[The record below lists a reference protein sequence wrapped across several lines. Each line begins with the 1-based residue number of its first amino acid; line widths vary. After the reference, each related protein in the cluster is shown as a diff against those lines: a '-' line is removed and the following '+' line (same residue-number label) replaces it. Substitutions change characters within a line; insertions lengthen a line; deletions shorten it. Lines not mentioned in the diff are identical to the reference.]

1 MFDPDR
7 DLPKDIEVK
16 ASFRYVDD
24 LKNPVHGICGRWEC
38 REKMR
43 LEAVAETNSEPQ
55 GAPVKTEKQRKAV
68 RREIWATKKESGSV
82 ISVSVCSRMKKK
94 QP

>member
-1 MFDPDR
+1 LNENDR
-7 DLPKDIEVK
+7 HYEAGEDLPKDIEVK

-43 LEAVAETNSEPQ
+43 LEAVAEINSEPQ
-55 GAPVKTEKQRKAV
+55 GEPVSYVFGESVSEDGKTEK
-68 RREIWATKKESGSV
+68 G
-82 ISVSVCSRMKKK
+82 C
-94 QP
+94 